1 MISMTMHDLFFFA
14 RFQPFLKKSIR
25 DEAEISHEALLR

>member
-1 MISMTMHDLFFFA
+1 MNMLIYAFFA
-14 RFQPFLKKSIR
+14 LFPPFLKKSLR